1 MSDSLTDLILSLIP
15 EDGSSIGN
23 GAMMALL
30 RERVPDLTDD
40 DYAAA
45 RDALVD
51 DGLLARGRGRGG
63 SIMRV
68 VDADEDEDDGEEDGF
83 ALIPTDEPAPRQRAA
98 TRGKKAARKQGGP
111 TQVLSYRHGETR
123 VNNPEVGMVHAG
135 TDPDGEKTVWAHDPH
150 LDPVLN
156 FDSAR
161 AGLEKLI
168 DDALASDDPERMK
181 DALQELKRLQAP
193 YLNWTGKAERT
204 SVEVDTVS
212 LHVHERVDPATILAN
227 AAKRLKGKD
236 AATQWLQPDL
246 FAAPFENLPLRQALD
261 FYHHEKGWSNRL
273 VAGDSLLVMNS
284 LLTKES
290 MGGKVQM
297 IYIDPPYGIKY
308 GSNFQPFTNKRD
320 VKDRS
325 DDDLTQE
332 PEMIKAFRDTWE
344 LGIHSYL
351 TYLRDRLMLARELL
365 TESGSVFV
373 QISDENVHLVRDVL
387 DEIFGVGN
395 FCALIPFKKTGG
407 QSSAALATVNDYLI
421 WYWRDAAHAKY
432 RPLYQVKVPGSEG
445 ATNYSWVEEP
455 SGYRRKLG
463 KSELES
469 LSDSQRVFQPYPM
482 FSEGPSPGD
491 EPLEWCGAVFNPS
504 ANSHWKTT
512 TLGLSRLKSPGA

>member
-1 MSDSLTDLILSLIP
+1 MSESLTDLILSVTP

-30 RERVPDLTDD
+30 RERVPGLTDD
-40 DYAAA
+40 DYTAA

-68 VDADEDEDDGEEDGF
+68 VDADEDEDDGEDAGYEDTDEDGF
-83 ALIPTDEPAPRQRAA
+83 ELTPTDEPAPQQRAA
-98 TRGKKAARKQGGP
+98 SRGKKAARKPNGP

-123 VNNPEVGMVHAG
+123 VNNPEVGMVHAD
-135 TDPDGEKTVWAHDPH
+135 TDPDGEKTRWAYDPH

-161 AGLEKLI
+161 GAIETLI

-193 YLNWTGKAERT
+193 YLNWTGKAEKT
-204 SVEVDTVS
+204 SFEVDTVS

-227 AAKRLKGKD
+227 AAKRLKGQD
-236 AATQWLQPDL
+236 APTQWQQPDL

-308 GSNFQPFTNKRD
+308 GSNFQPFTNKRKLAD
-320 VKDRS
+320 S
-325 DDDLTQE
+325 DKDDLTQE

-373 QISDENVHLVRDVL
+373 QISDENLHHVRELL
-387 DEIFGVGN
+387 DEIFGVDN
-395 FCALIPFKKTGG
+395 FVAQINFKATSPLG
-407 QSSAALATVNDYLI
+407 QKGIAKVYDYLI
-421 WYWRDAAHAKY
+421 WYAKD
-432 RPLYQVKVPGSEG
+432 P
-445 ATNYSWVEEP
+445 
-455 SGYRRKLG
+455 
-463 KSELES
+463 
-469 LSDSQRVFQPYPM
+469 
-482 FSEGPSPGD
+482 
-491 EPLEWCGAVFNPS
+491 
-504 ANSHWKTT
+504 
-512 TLGLSRLKSPGA
+512 